1 MEALILK
8 GLYIFL
14 ARVIIAALVSIRTI
28 LMTKNKKFFSSFIG
42 FFESLL
48 FIVVLG
54 TVMNDLD
61 NIWFIGAYAI
71 GFSVGNYVGIMIEE
85 KIALGELVLRIIVDQ
100 REDRL
105 VDELRK
111 NGFGV
116 TVIKGEGR
124 DGERYLL
131 FISLKRR
138 DLNRIYEIIEKN
150 HVSSFICTSDGR
162 VNKGGVFRGRTR
174 H

>member
-1 MEALILK
+1 MEVLVIK
-8 GLYIFL
+8 GLYIFS
-14 ARVIIAALVSIRTI
+14 ARVIIAAMVSVRTI
-28 LMTKNKKFFSSFIG
+28 LMTKNKKFFSALIA

-48 FIVVLG
+48 FIAVLG
-54 TVMNDLD
+54 TVMKDLD
-61 NIWFIGAYAI
+61 NIWLIGAYAI

-85 KIALGELVLRIIVDQ
+85 KIALGELVLRIIVDK
-100 REDRL
+100 REDKL
-105 VDELRK
+105 VGELRN

-116 TVIKGEGR
+116 TVIKGQGR

-138 DLNRIYEIIEKN
+138 DLNKIYEIIEKN
-150 HVSSFICTSDGR
+150 KVSSFICTSDGR
-162 VNKGGVFRGRTR
+162 TNKGGVFRGKTR

>member
-8 GLYIFL
+8 GLYIFV
-14 ARVIIAALVSIRTI
+14 ARVIIAALVSVRTI
-28 LMTKNKKFFSSFIG
+28 LMTKNKKFFSSFIA

-54 TVMNDLD
+54 TVMNDLN
-61 NIWFIGAYAI
+61 NIWFVGAYAI
-71 GFSVGNYVGIMIEE
+71 GFSVGNYVGIIIEE

-100 REDRL
+100 SEDKL
-105 VDELRK
+105 VEELRE

-131 FISLKRR
+131 FISIKRR
-138 DLNRIYEIIEKN
+138 DINKIYEIIEKN
-150 HVSSFICTSDGR
+150 RVSSFICTSDGR
-162 VNKGGVFRGRTR
+162 TNRGGVFRGKTR

>member
-1 MEALILK
+1 VEALILK
-8 GLYIFL
+8 GLYIFV
-14 ARVIIAALVSIRTI
+14 ARVIIAALVSVRTI
-28 LMTKNKKFFSSFIG
+28 LMTKNKKFFSSFIA

-54 TVMNDLD
+54 TVMNDLN
-61 NIWFIGAYAI
+61 NIWFVGAYAI
-71 GFSVGNYVGIMIEE
+71 GFSVGNYVGIIIEE

-100 REDRL
+100 SEDKL
-105 VDELRK
+105 VEELRE

-131 FISLKRR
+131 FISIKRR
-138 DLNRIYEIIEKN
+138 DINKIYEIIEKN
-150 HVSSFICTSDGR
+150 RVSSFICTSDGR
-162 VNKGGVFRGRTR
+162 TNRGGVFRGKTR

>member
-1 MEALILK
+1 METLILK
-8 GLYIFL
+8 GLYIFT
-14 ARVIIAALVSIRTI
+14 ARVMIASLVSVRTI
-28 LMTKNKKFFSSFIG
+28 LMTKNRKFLSSLIA
-42 FFESLL
+42 FFESIL

-54 TVMNDLD
+54 TVMKDLD

-71 GFSVGNYVGIMIEE
+71 GFSVGNYAGIMIEE
-85 KIALGELVLRIIVDQ
+85 KMAIGELVLRIIVDKN
-100 REDRL
+100 EDRL
-105 VDELRK
+105 VEELRN

-131 FISLKRR
+131 FISIKRR
-138 DLNRIYEIIEKN
+138 DMEKIYQIIDKNR
-150 HVSSFICTSDGR
+150 VSSFICTSDGR
-162 VNKGGVFRGRTR
+162 TNKGGVFRGKTR